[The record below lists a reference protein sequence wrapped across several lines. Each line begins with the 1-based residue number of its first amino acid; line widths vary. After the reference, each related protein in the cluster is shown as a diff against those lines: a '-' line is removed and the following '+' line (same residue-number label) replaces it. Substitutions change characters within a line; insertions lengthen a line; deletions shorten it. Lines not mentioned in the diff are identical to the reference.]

1 MSACHPVERLSE
13 RRNID
18 IVNNQLLWFL
28 YYIFLIIFNGK
39 NSRNFSSDFSGK
51 EHELRKH

>member
-1 MSACHPVERLSE
+1 MSVCHSVERLSE

-18 IVNNQLLWFL
+18 IVNNQLLWVL

-39 NSRNFSSDFSGK
+39 NSRNFSGDFSGK
-51 EHELRKH
+51 EHELRKL